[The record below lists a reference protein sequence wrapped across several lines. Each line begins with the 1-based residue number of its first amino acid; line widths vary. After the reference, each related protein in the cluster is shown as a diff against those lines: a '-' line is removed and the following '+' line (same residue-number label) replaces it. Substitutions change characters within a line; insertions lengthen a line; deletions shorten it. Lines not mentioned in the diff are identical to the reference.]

1 MRDLLIVRNLKTW
14 FPITSG
20 IITRTVGYVK
30 AVDGV
35 SFTVREGE
43 TVGLVGESGSGK
55 TTVARSILRLV
66 KPISGEVVFDG
77 VNVTKAN
84 RSQLRKLRRKM
95 QIIFQDP
102 YASLDPRQ
110 TVNSMLVE
118 AMKIH
123 GATSSRAETS
133 KKALENLNKVGLSK
147 EHLYRFP
154 HEFSGGQR
162 QRIALARILLF
173 KPKFITL
180 DEPTSFLDVS
190 VQASVLNLLK
200 TLQKEFNLTYLF
212 ISHNLGVVHH
222 MSDRVAVM
230 YLGKIV
236 EFADKNRIYNSPM
249 HPYTFHLMDAI
260 PIPDPE
266 ARKEHVLLQGDV
278 PSPVN
283 IPLGCRF
290 HPRCPYATKKC
301 SREEPELLEKN
312 KGHWVAC
319 HYKINFKNG
328 AKIR

>member
-1 MRDLLIVRNLKTW
+1 MKDLLVVKDLKTW
-14 FPITSG
+14 FPIKSG
-20 IITRTVGYVK
+20 IIERTVGYVK

-35 SFTVREGE
+35 NFTVRGGE

-55 TTVARSILRLV
+55 TTVARTILRLV
-66 KPISGEVVFDG
+66 KPTAGEVIFDG
-77 VNVTKAN
+77 VNVTTAS
-84 RSQLRKLRRKM
+84 RSQLHELRREM

-123 GATSSRAETS
+123 GVTSSRAEAS
-133 KKALENLNKVGLSK
+133 KKALETLNKVGLSE

-162 QRIALARILLF
+162 QRIALARVLLLR
-173 KPKFITL
+173 PKFLIL

-200 TLQKEFNLTYLF
+200 DLQKEFDLTYLF
-212 ISHNLGVVHH
+212 ITHNLAVVHH

-236 EFADKNRIYNSPM
+236 EFADKNRIYHSPL

-260 PIPDPE
+260 PLPDPKHE
-266 ARKEHVLLQGDV
+266 KSMFCCPATSQV
-278 PSPVN
+278 P
-283 IPLGCRF
+283 
-290 HPRCPYATKKC
+290 
-301 SREEPELLEKN
+301 
-312 KGHWVAC
+312 
-319 HYKINFKNG
+319 
-328 AKIR
+328 